1 MEPVIHISKKDK
13 IFGTL
18 KIALIQGNTG
28 TPIPYDDTEIKQALR
43 DEAFARDREDYNLN
57 GKIDAITTEL
67 ELQDWR
73 VNGRTVLAEG
83 LVNTN
88 LTIPHELV
96 NYGKVDIYVD
106 GDTDLST
113 SHLVIGSYTC
123 PINIPCGDIAVITLD
138 GMSTFGNK
146 ALMTVKCY
154 SYPYEW
160 AGGSE
165 ELNVMYYGEQVI
177 STTQISDGAFV
188 KVTGSSSSTAK
199 VTVIGYYEKEG
210 DTANTTGFYLD
221 ANGGLHCG
229 VID

>member
-67 ELQDWR
+67 DLQDWR
-73 VNGRTVLAEG
+73 VNGRTVLAQG
-83 LVNTN
+83 TAGTN
-88 LTIPHELV
+88 LTLPYELS
-96 NYGKVDIYVD
+96 NYDKVDIYVD
-106 GDTDLST
+106 GDTNLNSQ
-113 SHLVIGSYTC
+113 LVIGSYTA
-123 PINIPCGDIAVITLD
+123 PIEIPCGDIAIITLD
-138 GMSTFGNK
+138 GMSTFTNK

-154 SYPYEW
+154 SYDDAW

-177 STTQISDGAFV
+177 STNQISMGTTI
-188 KVTGSSSSTAK
+188 KVTGSTAT

-221 ANGGLHCG
+221 QSGGLHCG

>member
-67 ELQDWR
+67 DLQDWR
-73 VNGRTVLAEG
+73 VNGRTVLAQG
-83 LVNTN
+83 TAGTN
-88 LTIPHELV
+88 LTIPYELS

-106 GDTDLST
+106 GDTNLNSQ
-113 SHLVIGSYTC
+113 LVIGTYTA
-123 PINIPCGDIAVITLD
+123 PIQIPCGDIAIITLD
-138 GMSTFGNK
+138 GMSTFTNK

-154 SYPYEW
+154 SYDDAW

-177 STTQISDGAFV
+177 STTQISDASFV
-188 KVTGSSSSTAK
+188 KITGSNAT
-199 VTVIGYYEKEG
+199 VTVVGYYEKEG
-210 DTANTTGFYLD
+210 DTANNTGFYLD
-221 ANGGLHCG
+221 QSGGLHCG

>member
-67 ELQDWR
+67 DLQDWR
-73 VNGRTVLAEG
+73 VNGRTVLAQG
-83 LVNTN
+83 TAGTN
-88 LTIPHELV
+88 LTIPYELS

-106 GDTDLST
+106 GDTGTNSQ
-113 SHLVIGSYTC
+113 LVIGTYTA
-123 PINIPCGDIAVITLD
+123 PIEIPCGDIAIITLD
-138 GMSTFGNK
+138 GMTTFTNK

-154 SYPYEW
+154 SYDDAW

-177 STTQISDGAFV
+177 STTQISDASFV
-188 KVTGSSSSTAK
+188 KITGSNAT

-221 ANGGLHCG
+221 QSGGLHCG

>member
-57 GKIDAITTEL
+57 GK
-67 ELQDWR
+67 
-73 VNGRTVLAEG
+73 
-83 LVNTN
+83 
-88 LTIPHELV
+88 
-96 NYGKVDIYVD
+96 VDIYVD
-106 GDTDLST
+106 GDTNLNSQ
-113 SHLVIGSYTC
+113 LVIGSYTA
-123 PINIPCGDIAVITLD
+123 PIEIPCGDIAIITLD
-138 GMSTFGNK
+138 GMSTFTNK

-154 SYPYEW
+154 SYDDAW

-177 STTQISDGAFV
+177 STNQISMGTTI
-188 KVTGSSSSTAK
+188 KVTGSTAT

-221 ANGGLHCG
+221 QSGGLHCG

>member
-67 ELQDWR
+67 DLQDWR
-73 VNGRTVLAEG
+73 VNGRTVLAQG
-83 LVNTN
+83 TAGTN
-88 LTIPHELV
+88 LTIPYELS

-106 GDTDLST
+106 GDTGT
-113 SHLVIGSYTC
+113 NSHLVIGTYTA
-123 PINIPCGDIAVITLD
+123 PIEIPCGDIAIITLD
-138 GMSTFGNK
+138 GMSTFTNK

-154 SYPYEW
+154 SYDDAW

-177 STTQISDGAFV
+177 STTQISDASFV
-188 KVTGSSSSTAK
+188 KITGSNAT

-221 ANGGLHCG
+221 QSGGLHCG

>member
-67 ELQDWR
+67 DLQDWR
-73 VNGRTVLAEG
+73 VNGRTVLAQG
-83 LVNTN
+83 TAGTN
-88 LTIPHELV
+88 LTIPYELS

-106 GDTDLST
+106 GDTNLNSQ
-113 SHLVIGSYTC
+113 LVIGTYTA
-123 PINIPCGDIAVITLD
+123 PIQIPCGDIAIITLD
-138 GMSTFGNK
+138 GMSTFTNK

-154 SYPYEW
+154 SYDDAW

-165 ELNVMYYGEQVI
+165 ELPVMYYGEQVI
-177 STTQISDGAFV
+177 STNQISMGTTI
-188 KVTGSSSSTAK
+188 KVTGSTAT

-221 ANGGLHCG
+221 QSGGLHCG

>member
-67 ELQDWR
+67 DLQDWR
-73 VNGRTVLAEG
+73 VNGRTVLAQG
-83 LVNTN
+83 TAGTN
-88 LTIPHELV
+88 LTLPNFLS

-106 GDTDLST
+106 GDTNLNSQ
-113 SHLVIGSYTC
+113 LVIGSYTA
-123 PINIPCGDIAVITLD
+123 PIEIPCGDIAIITLD
-138 GMSTFGNK
+138 GMSTFTNK

-154 SYPYEW
+154 SYDDAW

-177 STTQISDGAFV
+177 STTQISDASFV
-188 KVTGSSSSTAK
+188 KITGSNAT

-221 ANGGLHCG
+221 GNGGLHCG